1 MIDSS
6 VDRYRFRE
14 GRIVMRGFLAVTIAV
29 ASILGGEA
37 FLWAQEPPAYI
48 IAKLTITDQDG
59 YGAYRAGFGEVFQQ
73 YGGEIVA
80 VSTAP
85 TVLEGEWDA
94 TTTVIIRFES
104 RTEALAWYNSDT
116 VDRYTSILRSC
127 KAARH
132 VSGLSQIWPL
142 EIT

>member
-1 MIDSS
+1 MIDGS
-6 VDRYRFRE
+6 VDRFRE

-29 ASILGGEA
+29 ASILGGAA
-37 FLWAQEPPAYI
+37 FLSAQEPSAYI

-104 RTEALAWYNSDT
+104 RTEALAWYNSDGYQEL
-116 VDRYTSILRSC
+116 VRIRQLASSGDFILIDGR
-127 KAARH
+127 
-132 VSGLSQIWPL
+132 
-142 EIT
+142 